1 MPDEDFRPLSLGEVL
16 DRSFSLY
23 RRHFGL
29 FVGISAFPHFFTLSW
44 YLVRDVLITVPSIRA
59 RALGQRPPGGAG
71 MLFPVT
77 LLSFIVEACFVY
89 LIGQSGIANAVSDL
103 YRGRSTSV
111 AAALRQ
117 SFAHVVRLAGCTILN
132 AMALVAGFLFLTVPG
147 LVLATRLIVALPAA
161 AVENLGPTKAFR
173 RSFELTRD
181 FSGWSYLIYLLY
193 LLLRISVGLA
203 LFYPQRLAGTVIRH
217 DAQLGTL
224 WFVAVQVAGVA
235 ASTVI
240 GPILWISAT
249 VFYFNLRV
257 RKEALDLQW
266 MMNPENVSRPILS

>member
-1 MPDEDFRPLSLGEVL
+1 MPDEEFRPLSLGEVL

-29 FVGISAFPHFFTLSW
+29 SVGISAFPHFFTLSW
-44 YLVRDVLITVPSIRA
+44 YLLRDDLITVPSIRA
-59 RALGQRPPGGAG
+59 RALGQRPPGGTE
-71 MLFPVT
+71 MLFLIAFV
-77 LLSFIVEACFVY
+77 SFVVEACFVY
-89 LIGQSGIANAVSDL
+89 LIAQTGVANAVFEL
-103 YRGRSTSV
+103 YRGCSTSV
-111 AAALRQ
+111 TAALRQ
-117 SFAHVVRLAGCTILN
+117 SFAHVARLAGCAILN
-132 AMALVAGFLFLTVPG
+132 ATALVVGFLLLTVPG

-161 AVENLGPTKAFR
+161 AIENLGPTKAFR

-181 FSGWSYLIYLLY
+181 FSSWSYLIYLLY
-193 LLLRISVGLA
+193 LLLRITVGLA
-203 LFYPQRLAGTVIRH
+203 LFYPQRLADSLIRNG
-217 DAQLGTL
+217 AQLGTL
-224 WFVAVQVAGVA
+224 SLAAVQIAGVA
-235 ASTVI
+235 AATVI

>member
-23 RRHFGL
+23 RRHFRL
-29 FVGISAFPHFFTLSW
+29 FVGVSAFPHYFTLSW

-71 MLFPVT
+71 MLFLVT
-77 LLSFIVEACFVY
+77 LVSIIVEAGFVY
-89 LIGQSGIANAVSDL
+89 LIAQSGVANAVSDL

-117 SFAHVVRLAGCTILN
+117 SLAHVVRLAGCTILN
-132 AMALVAGFLFLTVPG
+132 TMALVAGFLFLIVPG

-181 FSGWSYLIYLLY
+181 FSSWSYLIYLLY

-203 LFYPQRLAGTVIRH
+203 LFYPLRLADTLIRY
-217 DAQLGTL
+217 DAQMGTL
-224 WFVAVQVAGVA
+224 SLAALQVAEFA
-235 ASTVI
+235 AATVI

>member
-23 RRHFGL
+23 RRHFSL
-29 FVGISAFPHFFTLSW
+29 FVGISAFPHYFTLSW
-44 YLVRDVLITVPSIRA
+44 YLLRDVLITAPSIRA
-59 RALGQRPPGGAG
+59 RALGHRPPGEG
-71 MLFPVT
+71 MLFLAALV
-77 LLSFIVEACFVY
+77 SFIVEACFVY
-89 LIGQSGIANAVSDL
+89 LVAQSGVANAVSDL

-117 SFAHVVRLAGCTILN
+117 SFAHVARLAGCTILN
-132 AMALVAGFLFLTVPG
+132 AMALVAGFLLLIVPG

-161 AVENLGPTKAFR
+161 TVENLRPTKAFR

-181 FSGWSYLIYLLY
+181 FSGWSYPIYLLY
-193 LLLRISVGLA
+193 LLLRILVSLA
-203 LFYPQRLAGTVIRH
+203 LFYPQRLADTLVGY
-217 DAQLGTL
+217 DAQLGTVSL
-224 WFVAVQVAGVA
+224 AMVQVAGVA
-235 ASTVI
+235 AAIVI
-240 GPILWISAT
+240 GPVLWISTT

-266 MMNPENVSRPILS
+266 MMNPENVSRPPLS